1 LIAETLHPKNLT
13 KAYTEVLGN
22 RGSAAVDG
30 MSVKYLKNHIDTHRD
45 DIVGEIIN
53 DRYIPSAIKGVEIP
67 KSNLL

>member
-1 LIAETLHPKNLT
+1 
-13 KAYTEVLGN
+13 VLGN